1 MEMPP
6 IVEKMA
12 DLNVWLLQRV
22 GKFPR
27 DFRDLL
33 GGKVLDKSL
42 AIQDGL
48 VAAAQT
54 PRGAS
59 KTETLMTVS
68 LQIDQLRYLLRFACA
83 SRCLAKGAWRYAV
96 KCLDEVGS
104 MTGEALAKPLPK
116 SAFGV
121 HRQAFCKVN

>member
-1 MEMPP
+1 
-6 IVEKMA
+6 MA

-42 AIQDGL
+42 AIQAGL

-83 SRCLAKGAWRYAV
+83 SRCLGSGAWRYAV

-104 MTGEALAKPLPK
+104 MTGGWIKHTE
-116 SAFGV
+116 
-121 HRQAFCKVN
+121 N